1 MLPAF
6 LWTLQ
11 VVSKRKGGPQALIV
25 STLYVRLSPNRVVGM
40 KRKLA
45 HCIFA
50 IYKDRYSNK
59 SGIHFSWL
67 SKRPL
72 NSDSSPPKV
81 LSGLPVRGQ
90 FSQVCLGTHGM
101 SFYWKSQLF
110 YGHQSL
116 PKDLSRGLPANSLR
130 AVCTQNMTSR
140 VKSILSPGVGFS
152 CHPSLYH
159 TFSLG
164 THVVYVSSISEVK
177 HVSILK
183 GLTIFFSVSMAV
195 SLGLPSSQEGNSW
208 CHATLVMLQRGRFID
223 NTYFPETK
231 QNGTQGWFSKCAW
244 LAHRTDY

>member
-1 MLPAF
+1 
-6 LWTLQ
+6 
-11 VVSKRKGGPQALIV
+11 
-25 STLYVRLSPNRVVGM
+25 M

-45 HCIFA
+45 RCGFA
-50 IYKDRYSNK
+50 VYKDRYSNK

-81 LSGLPVRGQ
+81 LSGLPVSGQ

-130 AVCTQNMTSR
+130 AMCTQNMTSR

-152 CHPSLYH
+152 CHPSLSH

-164 THVVYVSSISEVK
+164 AHVVDVSSISEVK

-183 GLTIFFSVSMAV
+183 GLTIFFLCKYGTVSG
-195 SLGLPSSQEGNSW
+195 SP
-208 CHATLVMLQRGRFID
+208 I
-223 NTYFPETK
+223 
-231 QNGTQGWFSKCAW
+231 
-244 LAHRTDY
+244 

>member
-6 LWTLQ
+6 LWMLQ

-25 STLYVRLSPNRVVGM
+25 STLYVRLSPIRVVGM

-45 HCIFA
+45 HCGFA

-140 VKSILSPGVGFS
+140 VKSILSPWCGVLLPPVTLSHIQLRNTCCVCKQHFWGQTCFNIEGS
-152 CHPSLYH
+152 YD
-159 TFSLG
+159 
-164 THVVYVSSISEVK
+164 
-177 HVSILK
+177 
-183 GLTIFFSVSMAV
+183 FFLCKYGSVSG
-195 SLGLPSSQEGNSW
+195 SP
-208 CHATLVMLQRGRFID
+208 I
-223 NTYFPETK
+223 
-231 QNGTQGWFSKCAW
+231 
-244 LAHRTDY
+244 